1 MYFVPFYTSTI
12 AEPQQRQGVKG
23 VAGRCWRHPIT
34 NFLKNW
40 WKVFVIVLTP
50 LIFAPLPILWTVK
63 VQTCMHV
70 VVLTPLYTPG
80 TLVRFLLCIFRLPA
94 AKAAYAITI
103 VAVYWVT
110 EVVPIAATALLPLI
124 LFPAL
129 GVLSA
134 EQTTSGTTTC
144 CLWMGLWWPWPLR
157 NGIICTC
164 TSEWHCLC

>member
-1 MYFVPFYTSTI
+1 
-12 AEPQQRQGVKG
+12 

-63 VQTCMHV
+63 VHTSSYTYTMVYSWDSRKSFLMH
-70 VVLTPLYTPG
+70 
-80 TLVRFLLCIFRLPA
+80 FQA
-94 AKAAYAITI
+94 ARAAYAIAI
-103 VAVYWVT
+103 IAVYWVT

-134 EQTTSGTTTC
+134 EQTAINYLRDNNMLFVG
-144 CLWMGLWWPWPLR
+144 GLMMAVAIEKWNLHKRMALLVLMTVGSRPMW
-157 NGIICTC
+157 
-164 TSEWHCLC
+164 

>member
-1 MYFVPFYTSTI
+1 M
-12 AEPQQRQGVKG
+12 
-23 VAGRCWRHPIT
+23 AGRCWRHPIT

-134 EQTTSGTTTC
+134 EQTAINYLRDNNMLFVG
-144 CLWMGLWWPWPLR
+144 GLMMAVAIEKWNLHKRMALLVLMTVGSRPMW
-157 NGIICTC
+157 
-164 TSEWHCLC
+164 